1 MLSRTLPESIRLD
14 FQYEG
19 EQFTVEA
26 DPTRIQQMLMNLAFN
41 GRDAMPQGGEL
52 TIHLSRFSLAPGQTP
67 PAAGLGTG
75 EWIALRLADTGSG
88 IAAEDLPHIF
98 EPFFTT
104 KRGKGTGLG
113 LSITQAY
120 IRNHGGE
127 IEVDSIP
134 GQGTTVRVTMP
145 LHQEV
150 REDLQQLEVIG

>member
-1 MLSRTLPESIRLD
+1 
-14 FQYEG
+14 
-19 EQFTVEA
+19 V
-26 DPTRIQQMLMNLAFN
+26 
-41 GRDAMPQGGEL
+41 
-52 TIHLSRFSLAPGQTP
+52 
-67 PAAGLGTG
+67 
-75 EWIALRLADTGSG
+75 
-88 IAAEDLPHIF
+88 LPHIF

-127 IEVDSIP
+127 IDVDSIP